1 MRIAVFTSQFPGR
14 VSTFFARDMR
24 VLLQAGFTV
33 DIFPIYP
40 RDDTMWQYVPDILN
54 EHVLPRKQ
62 VHHLSLGSSLWHS
75 GRRLL
80 GDPAQVAADAA
91 QVLGSAARFGRD
103 PLTKSAYVLPKGL
116 AWAKYYPKT
125 YDHVLSYWGNYA
137 ATCAYMFH
145 RYSNP
150 RVPFSMFL
158 HAGTDLYRQQ
168 VFLRQKLCYADN
180 IFVVCAFN
188 REFIR
193 RLYPDIFEQID
204 PHIHIYHLG
213 LDLADLEYRPH
224 GRPPNVCLGVG
235 RLAPLKGYDYLL
247 RAAAELR
254 QRGIDIQVE
263 LVGDGDAAA
272 DLRALAAELQI
283 TDRVRFLGW
292 LPFNEVRAAM
302 NRATM
307 LVHPSTGLGDAVPT
321 VIKEAMAL
329 GLPVVASQV
338 AGIPELLDN
347 GNCGMLVPPQDVD
360 ALANAITAMLHS
372 EERRLHYARVGRAF
386 AEHTFDL
393 WRNGHWLTERLRAT
407 QRIACLQGGQD
418 GQTG

>member
-24 VLLQAGFTV
+24 VLIKAGFTV

-40 RDDTMWQYVPDILN
+40 HDDTMWQYVPDILN
-54 EHVLPRKQ
+54 EQVLPRQ
-62 VHHLSLGSSLWHS
+62 HVHHLSFGGSLWH
-75 GRRLL
+75 GGLRLL
-80 GDPAQVAADAA
+80 ADPLRISGDVAR
-91 QVLGSAARFGRD
+91 VLASAAHFGRD
-103 PLTKSAYVLPKGL
+103 PLSKSAYVLPKGL
-116 AWAKYYPKT
+116 AWAEHYPQT

-145 RYSNP
+145 RYSHP
-150 RVPFSMFL
+150 QVPFSMFL

-168 VFLRQKLCYADN
+168 VFLRQKLRYADN

-188 REFIR
+188 RAFLR
-193 RLYPDIFEQID
+193 RLYPDIFDQID
-204 PHIHIYHLG
+204 PHIHVYHLG
-213 LDLADLEYRPH
+213 LDLADLNYRPA

-235 RLAPLKGYDYLL
+235 RLEPLKGYDYLL
-247 RAAAELR
+247 RAAAELQR
-254 QRGIDIQVE
+254 RGIAIEVE
-263 LVGDGDAAA
+263 LVGEGGAEPA
-272 DLRALAAELQI
+272 LRALAEELHI
-283 TDRVRFLGW
+283 ADRVRFLGW
-292 LPFNEVRAAM
+292 LPFNDVRAAM
-302 NRATM
+302 NNATM

-360 ALANAITAMLHS
+360 ALANAIAAMQRS
-372 EERRLHYARVGRAF
+372 EERRMHYARVGRAF
-386 AEHTFDL
+386 AEQTFDL
-393 WRNGHWLTERLRAT
+393 WRNGRWLTEHLRAT
-407 QRIACLQGGQD
+407 QRATRVQGGA
-418 GQTG
+418 TWAN